1 MTVQPGSRLGPY
13 DILSHAGSGGMGD
26 VYRARDSRL
35 GRDVAV
41 KVLPAQYSADPE
53 WRRRLDREAR
63 AISSLSHPHVCPL
76 FDVGH
81 QDGVDYLVMEYL
93 DGETLATRLERG
105 ALPLDQV
112 LRYGAEIA
120 SALAAAHR
128 QGVVHRD
135 LKPGNVMLTRAGA
148 RLLDFGLAKPAA
160 AAASPIEATA
170 SAPITAHGTLVG
182 TYPYMAPEQLEGHDA
197 DARTDMFALGA
208 VLYEMATGRRA
219 FEGKTTASLIAAIL
233 ERDPAPVSTVQPLAP
248 AALDDIIRG
257 CLAKDPDDRWQT
269 AHDVKLQLESLRRR
283 SASGAES
290 MDAGSGPVERA
301 RRARWLTG
309 IAVAVA
315 TMSLAAL
322 AAFALWP
329 RTPPPSPA
337 TVPVRAPL
345 LPPAGHWFTPN
356 DFQVSPD
363 GRRVAFVASGGDGVS
378 TLWITSLESSQ
389 SLEIDGTQGAVS
401 PFWSPDSRWIAFF
414 ANGRLLKVE
423 PGGAGLQQVST
434 AGLPAGGGAWGP
446 GDVIIYSASVLGPLL
461 KVPAG
466 GGTPAPVT
474 RVPDDARGEAHR
486 FPVFLPDGERFLYVA
501 SWTNQQR
508 GGLYLGHLD
517 GRPPELVSPDI
528 RGRVVLA
535 GTRLLYVQG
544 GTFYSQPFDAA
555 TGRLTGEARSVLRNE
570 VVLDWRF
577 GDVPL
582 SASATG
588 VLVYQS
594 RGTYSSQL
602 VMYDRSG
609 QELEIVG
616 QPGFVGPSFSPDGRY
631 VAVAYDREGTGE
643 WGTTIHD
650 LSRRISSALPRIG
663 SHTAHAWSPDGSW
676 IYYSAIRGKNGIYRR
691 RPDGSGAEE
700 QLLESSAHLLVNSH
714 APKASRLLFM
724 DFSSG
729 TPAVHELDLDS
740 RATRMIA
747 EGAEAVYSPDG
758 RWIAFISFPGGLPS
772 GMVLM
777 RADGQ
782 GSRIPLTSGL
792 ASQVRWRADM
802 EEIFY
807 IAPDKKL
814 MSVPLTIRG
823 NTIEPGEPRALFQTR
838 IIQPRLVLFQYDV
851 NRAGDRFVINSLPR
865 ADAAAPLTMIVNW
878 ESEGKD

>member
-1 MTVQPGSRLGPY
+1 MALLPGSKLGPY
-13 DILSHAGSGGMGD
+13 EIATPLGAGGMGE
-26 VYRARDSRL
+26 VYRARDTRL
-35 GRDVAV
+35 GRDVAI
-41 KVLPAQYSADPE
+41 KILPAQYAADPE

-63 AISSLSHPHVCPL
+63 AVSSLSHPHVCPL

-81 QDGVDYLVMEYL
+81 QDGIDFLVMEYL
-93 DGETLATRLERG
+93 EGETLAARLQRG
-105 ALPLDQV
+105 ALPTDQV
-112 LRYGAEIA
+112 LRYGGEIA

-135 LKPGNVMLTRAGA
+135 LKPGNVMLTRSGT

-160 AAASPIEATA
+160 VDVSPIEVTA
-170 SAPITAHGTLVG
+170 SAPITARGTLVG
-182 TYPYMAPEQLEGHDA
+182 TYPYMAPEQLEGQDA
-197 DARTDMFALGA
+197 DARTDIFALGA

-219 FEGKTTASLIAAIL
+219 FDGKTTASLIAAIL
-233 ERDPAPVSTVQPLAP
+233 ERDPAPVSSVQPLAP

-283 SASGAES
+283 LASEVTSA
-290 MDAGSGPVERA
+290 DARSVVGRA
-301 RRARWLTG
+301 RPARWLTG
-309 IAVAVA
+309 IAVAIA
-315 TMSLAAL
+315 TLSLAAL

-329 RTPPPSPA
+329 RTPAPSPQ

-363 GRRVAFVASGGDGVS
+363 GRRVAFVAAGKDGVG

-389 SLEIDGTQGAVS
+389 SVEIDGTQGAVS

-414 ANGRLLKVE
+414 ATGRLLKVE
-423 PGGAGLQQVST
+423 PGGAGLEQVAT

-461 KVPAG
+461 KVSAG
-466 GGTPAPVT
+466 GGTPVPVT
-474 RVPDDARGEAHR
+474 RVPADAPGEAHR
-486 FPVFLPDGERFLYVA
+486 FPAFLPDGQRFLYVA
-501 SWTNQQR
+501 SWSNQQR

-517 GRPPELVSPDI
+517 GRPPELVSSDI

-544 GTFYSQPFDAA
+544 GTVYSQPFDTP
-555 TGRLTGEARSVLRNE
+555 TGRLTGQARSVLRNE
-570 VVLDWRF
+570 VVVDWRF

-582 SASATG
+582 SASAKG

-594 RGTYSSQL
+594 RRTYSSEL

-609 QELEIVG
+609 QELELVG
-616 QPGFVGPSFSPDGRY
+616 QPGFVAPSFSPDGRY
-631 VAVAYDREGTGE
+631 VAVAHDREGTGE
-643 WGTTIHD
+643 WGTTIYD
-650 LSRRISSALPRIG
+650 LSRRIPSPLPRTG

-676 IYYSAIRGKNGIYRR
+676 IYYSAVRGKDGIYRR

-714 APKASRLLFM
+714 APTAPRLLFM

-729 TPAVHELDLDS
+729 SPAVHELDLNT
-740 RATRMIA
+740 RARRMIA

-758 RWIAFISFPGGLPS
+758 SWIAFLSSPAGVPS

-782 GSRIPLTSGL
+782 GSRIRLTSGL
-792 ASQVRWRADM
+792 ASQVRWRWDM
-802 EEIFY
+802 KEIFY

-865 ADAAAPLTMIVNW
+865 ADAAAPLTMMVNW
-878 ESEGKD
+878 ESEDRD